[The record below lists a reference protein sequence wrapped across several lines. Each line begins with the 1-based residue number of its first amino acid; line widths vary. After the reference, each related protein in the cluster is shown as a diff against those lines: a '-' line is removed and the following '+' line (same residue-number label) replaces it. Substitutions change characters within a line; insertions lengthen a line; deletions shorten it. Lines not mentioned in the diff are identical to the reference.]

1 MYRDIRLVW
10 NFVKSWEFVKLMVI
24 LHKSIH
30 SWVRSISIILNFA
43 IYLDALNITSM
54 YLNSCEHHLCLT
66 NHKQFVQKNI
76 SFSFDVSSS
85 CLGYIITWR
94 PDRETLVISL
104 GQSNLIESQ
113 THILIFLGNL
123 IHVLRE
129 NKRKT
134 LKSCDKLWF
143 MKIDNDNHWLID
155 WCHQSSSI
163 VINCHQ

>member
-1 MYRDIRLVW
+1 MY
-10 NFVKSWEFVKLMVI
+10 FVKSWEFVKLMVI
-24 LHKSIH
+24 LHKSML
-30 SWVRSISIILNFA
+30 SWVRSISIILNIS
-43 IYLDALNITSM
+43 IYLDSLNIISI
-54 YLNSCEHHLCLT
+54 YLNSCERHLWLT
-66 NHKQFVQKNI
+66 NRKQFVQKNI

-104 GQSNLIESQ
+104 GQSNFIESQ

-134 LKSCDKLWF
+134 LKSRDKLWL
-143 MKIDNDNHWLID
+143 MKIDNDDNWLIR
-155 WCHQSSSI
+155 I
-163 VINCHQ
+163 KN